1 MSATSAKIVQV
12 LLPLPFDKAFTYE
25 VPEGMVLERGAYV
38 EVPFRQT
45 KIVGV
50 AWDVSPIE
58 VPTYDLKSVIRR
70 IDLPSLPAVVMDFV
84 AWVAAYYLSPK
95 GLVLKMVLSA
105 PTAFKDMKRPR
116 KTSLETHSVTIKE
129 ASLTASQTSC
139 AQMIREAI
147 QTEKFNPILLEGVTG
162 SGKTEVYFKGILEA
176 KAHGKQSLILLPEIA
191 LSTQWLDRFMS
202 RFSEPPLVWHSD
214 LTEAKRRETW
224 RTIAKGDASV
234 IVGARSALFLPYPNL
249 GFVVVDEEHDGG
261 YKQDTG
267 VFYQARDMALVRAKL
282 SNATVVL
289 SSATPSLETLK
300 NVTDGKYKKCTLEAR
315 HGGASMPQ
323 VHTIDLRKRD
333 RKKGEG
339 PQWISKVLRESIQA
353 TLAKG
358 EQSLLFLNRRGYAPL
373 MICDAC
379 GHRISCKQCESW
391 MVYHKSDHALRCH
404 HCGQRDRFPSQCAE
418 CHEEQ
423 SFVACGPGVER
434 VAEEAYLAFP
444 DARIEVV
451 TSDTMTSVAQM
462 TGLMQRL
469 ENREVDIIVGTQVM
483 AKGHHFPYLTL
494 VGIVDGDLG
503 LSGGDLRAT
512 ERTYQLLH
520 QVSGRAGR
528 AQNPGHVYIQTHLP
542 EHAVMQALIN
552 QDQENFLK
560 LELENRAKYELPP
573 FGRLASFIL
582 SSDQET
588 KAEHAAWSLAKM
600 IPQTAGITV
609 LGPSPASRSKL
620 KGKYRWR
627 FLIKSS
633 RNIKLQAFL
642 QGWTKKF
649 PLPTG
654 VRLQIDLDPYNFL

>member
-1 MSATSAKIVQV
+1 M
-12 LLPLPFDKAFTYE
+12 PLPFDKAFTYA
-25 VPEGMVLERGAYV
+25 VPQGMTLKTGSYV

-50 AWDVSPIE
+50 VWDTSPME
-58 VPTYDLKSVIRR
+58 VPTYEVKPILRC
-70 IDLPSLPAVVMDFV
+70 IDLPGLPPVVKEFV
-84 AWVAAYYLSPK
+84 EWVGAYYLSPK

-105 PTAFKDMKRPR
+105 PSAFKEMKKPR
-116 KTSLETHSVTIKE
+116 KISFENPPVDIKE
-129 ASLTASQTSC
+129 ASLTSSQENC

-147 QTEKFNPILLEGVTG
+147 QTQKFNPLLLEGVTG
-162 SGKTEVYFKGILEA
+162 SGKTEVYFKGIQDA
-176 KAHGKQSLILLPEIA
+176 KAQGQQSLILLPEIA

-202 RFSEPPLVWHSD
+202 RFSEAPLVWHSD

-224 RTIAKGDASV
+224 RAIAKGEASV
-234 IVGARSALFLPYPNL
+234 IVGARSALFLPYPHL
-249 GFVVVDEEHDGG
+249 GLIVVDEEHDGG

-267 VFYQARDMALVRAKL
+267 VFYQARDMALVRGKL

-300 NVTDGKYKKCTLEAR
+300 NVADGKYKKCTLEAR

-323 VHTIDLRKRD
+323 VQAIDLRKRD

-339 PQWISKVLRESIQA
+339 PQWISACLREAILA
-353 TLAKG
+353 TLAKR

-379 GHRISCKQCESW
+379 GHQISCKQCESW
-391 MVYHKSDHALRCH
+391 MVYHKGEHALRCH
-404 HCGQRDRFPSQCAE
+404 HCGQRDRFPTHCPE
-418 CHEEQ
+418 CNEEQ

-434 VAEEAYLAFP
+434 VAEEARLAFP
-444 DARIEVV
+444 EARIEVV
-451 TSDTMTSVAQM
+451 TSDTMTSVTQM
-462 TGLMQRL
+462 ATLMQRL
-469 ENREVDIIVGTQVM
+469 ENREVDIVVGTQVM

-542 EHAVMQALIN
+542 EHPVMQALIN
-552 QDQENFLK
+552 QDQENFLR
-560 LELENRAKYELPP
+560 LELENREKYELPP

-582 SSDQET
+582 SSDKET
-588 KAEHAAWSLAKM
+588 KAEHAAWSLAKI
-600 IPQTAGITV
+600 IPQNSQITV

-633 RNIKLQAFL
+633 RTIKLQPFL
-642 QGWTKKF
+642 QEWTKKF

>member
-25 VPEGMVLERGAYV
+25 VPEGMILQKGSYV

-45 KIVGV
+45 KMVGV
-50 AWDVSPIE
+50 VWDMAPTE
-58 VPTYDLKSVIRR
+58 TPTYDVKSILRSM
-70 IDLPSLPAVVMDFV
+70 DLPPLPSVTQEFV
-84 AWVAAYYLSPK
+84 EWVGAYYLSPK
-95 GLVLKMVLSA
+95 GLVLKMALSA
-105 PTAFKDMKRPR
+105 PTAFKEMKRPR
-116 KTSLETHSVTIKE
+116 KISPETHSLNIKE
-129 ASLTASQTSC
+129 AALTPSQETC

-147 QTEKFNPILLEGVTG
+147 QRQKFTPILLEGVTG
-162 SGKTEVYFKGILEA
+162 SGKTEVYFKGIIEA
-176 KAHGKQSLILLPEIA
+176 KAQGKQSLILLPEIA

-202 RFSEPPLVWHSD
+202 RFPEPPLVWHSD

-224 RTIAKGDASV
+224 RAIAKGEASV
-234 IVGARSALFLPYPNL
+234 VVGARSALFLPYPDL
-249 GFVVVDEEHDGG
+249 GFIVVDEEHDGG

-267 VFYQARDMALVRAKL
+267 VFYQARDMAVVRGKL
-282 SNATVVL
+282 SDATVVL
-289 SSATPSLETLK
+289 SSATPSLETIK
-300 NVTDGKYKKCTLEAR
+300 NVRDGKYTKCTLEAR
-315 HGGASMPQ
+315 HGGASLPQ
-323 VHTIDLRKRD
+323 VHPIDLRKKE

-339 PQWISKVLRESIQA
+339 PQWISGLLRESVQA
-353 TLAKG
+353 TLGRG

-373 MICDAC
+373 MLCEAC

-391 MVYHKSDHALRCH
+391 MVYHKSEGALRCH
-404 HCGQRDRFPSQCAE
+404 HCGQKDRFPTHCPE
-418 CHEEQ
+418 CNEEG

-434 VAEEAYLAFP
+434 VAEEARLAFP
-444 DARIEVV
+444 EARIEVV
-451 TSDTMTSVAQM
+451 TSDTLTSVPQM
-462 TGLMQRL
+462 TALMQRL
-469 ENREVDIIVGTQVM
+469 ENREVDIVVGTQVM

-503 LSGGDLRAT
+503 LTGGDLRAT

-528 AQNPGHVYIQTHLP
+528 AQNPGAVYIQTHVP
-542 EHAVMQALIN
+542 EHAVVQALIH

-560 LELENRAKYELPP
+560 LELETRERYELPP

-582 SSDQET
+582 SSDQGDKVEQ
-588 KAEHAAWSLAKM
+588 AAWSLAKA
-600 IPQTAGITV
+600 IPQRAGVTV

-633 RNIKLQAFL
+633 RNIRLQPFL
-642 QGWTKKF
+642 KEWVKNS
-649 PLPTG
+649 PLPSG

>member
-1 MSATSAKIVQV
+1 MSAISKKIVQV
-12 LLPLPFDKAFTYE
+12 LLPFPFDKAFTYA
-25 VPEGMVLERGAYV
+25 VPEGILLEKGSYV
-38 EVPFRQT
+38 EVPFRQI

-50 AWDVSPIE
+50 VWEEAPTEI
-58 VPTYDLKSVIRR
+58 PTYELKTICRW
-70 IDLPSLPAVVMDFV
+70 IDLPPLPAVVLEFV
-84 AWVAAYYLSPK
+84 EWVAAYYLSPK

-105 PTAFKDMKRPR
+105 PTAFKEMKKPR
-116 KTSLETHSVTIKE
+116 KILLEPPPSDMKE
-129 ASLTASQTSC
+129 ASLTVSQESC

-147 QTEKFNPILLEGVTG
+147 QGQKFNPILLEGVTG
-162 SGKTEVYFKGILEA
+162 SGKTEVYFKGIMEA
-176 KAHGKQSLILLPEIA
+176 KAQGKQSLILLPEIA
-191 LSTQWLDRFMS
+191 LSTQWLDRFMC
-202 RFSEPPLVWHSD
+202 RFSEAPLVWHSD

-224 RTIAKGDASV
+224 RAIAKGEASV
-234 IVGARSALFLPYPNL
+234 IVGARSALFLPYPKL
-249 GFVVVDEEHDGG
+249 GFIVVDEEHDGG

-267 VFYQARDMALVRAKL
+267 VFYQARDMALVRGKL
-282 SNATVVL
+282 SAATVVL

-300 NVTDGKYKKCTLEAR
+300 NVADGKYKKCTLEAR
-315 HGGASMPQ
+315 HGGASLPQ
-323 VHTIDLRKRD
+323 VQLIDLRKKD

-339 PQWISKVLRESIQA
+339 PQWISGVLREAIRE

-373 MICDAC
+373 MICHAC
-379 GHRISCKQCESW
+379 GHRISCKKCESW
-391 MVYHKSDHALRCH
+391 MVYHKSDQVLRCH
-404 HCGQRDRFPSQCAE
+404 HCGQTDRFPVSCPE
-418 CHEEQ
+418 CKEAQ
-423 SFVACGPGVER
+423 SLVACGPGVER
-434 VAEEAYLAFP
+434 VAEEARLAFT
-444 DARIEVV
+444 DSRLEIV
-451 TSDTMTSVAQM
+451 TSDTLTSVSQM
-462 TGLMQRL
+462 TALMQRL
-469 ENREVDIIVGTQVM
+469 ENREIDIVVGTQVM

-528 AQNPGHVYIQTHLP
+528 AQNPGRVYIQTHLP

-560 LELENRAKYELPP
+560 LELENREKYELPP

-588 KAEHAAWSLAKM
+588 KAEQACWNLAKM
-600 IPQTAGITV
+600 IPQSFGVTV
-609 LGPSPASRSKL
+609 LGPSPASRGKL

-633 RNIKLQAFL
+633 RTIKLQTFL
-642 QGWTKKF
+642 QEWTQKF
-649 PLPTG
+649 PIPPG
-654 VRLQIDLDPYNFL
+654 VRLHIDLDPYNFL